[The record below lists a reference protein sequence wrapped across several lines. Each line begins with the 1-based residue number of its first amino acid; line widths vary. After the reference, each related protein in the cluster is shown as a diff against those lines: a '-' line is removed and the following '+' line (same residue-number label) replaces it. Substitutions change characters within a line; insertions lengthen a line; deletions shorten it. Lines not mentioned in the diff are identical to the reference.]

1 MICKK
6 CSDLGY
12 GMGGTDMC
20 WQCQKKEIVRLRSQ
34 LAACVSVLR
43 ECRAS
48 LDADL
53 PNAAELDAKL
63 AALLEGKTNV

>member
-1 MICKK
+1 MTEEEQAFIQ
-6 CSDLGY
+6 G
-12 GMGGTDMC
+12 
-20 WQCQKKEIVRLRSQ
+20 EIDTIVLARTEELRSQ